1 MLERRYIILTKR
13 LKTKTIFKEWIF
25 VHVKSKDYIKHNQLV
40 NTMIMECENR
50 YKERGLFMISINL
63 DEEYNIQRLYTILE
77 MHISDRPKR
86 ELTTAIFDRNQI
98 LLYFDEHEKIP
109 AQCRL
114 LTTQVSENEYQ
125 HLMWYWECVK
135 GIIESK
141 IKLMQERL

>member
-1 MLERRYIILTKR
+1 MR
-13 LKTKTIFKEWIF
+13 
-25 VHVKSKDYIKHNQLV
+25 VKSRDYIKHNQLV
-40 NTMIMECENR
+40 NTMIAECENR
-50 YKERGLFMISINL
+50 YKERGLFTISINL
-63 DEEYNIQRLYTILE
+63 DKEYNTQRLYTILE

-86 ELTTAIFDRNQI
+86 ELTTAIFDENQT

-109 AQCRL
+109 DQCSF
-114 LTTQVSENEYQ
+114 LTTQVYENEYQ

>member
-1 MLERRYIILTKR
+1 MR
-13 LKTKTIFKEWIF
+13 
-25 VHVKSKDYIKHNQLV
+25 VKSKDYIKHNQLV

-50 YKERGLFMISINL
+50 YKERGLSMISINL
-63 DEEYNIQRLYTILE
+63 DKAYDIQRLYTILE

-86 ELTTAIFDRNQI
+86 ELTTAIFDENQT

-109 AQCRL
+109 DQCSF
-114 LTTQVSENEYQ
+114 LTTQVYENEYQ

-141 IKLMQERL
+141 IKLMQERLQCQRRKHV

>member
-1 MLERRYIILTKR
+1 MR
-13 LKTKTIFKEWIF
+13 
-25 VHVKSKDYIKHNQLV
+25 VKSKDYIKHNQLV

-50 YKERGLFMISINL
+50 YKERGLSMISINL
-63 DEEYNIQRLYTILE
+63 DKAYDIQRLYTILE

-86 ELTTAIFDRNQI
+86 ELTTAIFDENQI

-109 AQCRL
+109 DQYSL
-114 LTTQVSENEYQ
+114 LTTQVYENEYQ

-141 IKLMQERL
+141 IKLMQERLQCQRRKHV

>member
-1 MLERRYIILTKR
+1 M
-13 LKTKTIFKEWIF
+13 
-25 VHVKSKDYIKHNQLV
+25 HVKSKDYIKHNQLV

-50 YKERGLFMISINL
+50 YKERGLSMISINL
-63 DEEYNIQRLYTILE
+63 DKEYDIQRLYIILE

-86 ELTTAIFDRNQI
+86 ELTTVIFDENPI
-98 LLYFDEHEKIP
+98 LVHSDKSEIVP
-109 AQCRL
+109 DQCSL

>member
-1 MLERRYIILTKR
+1 M
-13 LKTKTIFKEWIF
+13 
-25 VHVKSKDYIKHNQLV
+25 HVKSKDYIKHNQLV
-40 NTMIMECENR
+40 NTMIVECENR
-50 YKERGLFMISINL
+50 YKERGLFVISINL

-86 ELTTAIFDRNQI
+86 ELTTVIFDRNQI
-98 LLYFDEHEKIP
+98 LLYFDEHEIIP
-109 AQCRL
+109 AQCRF
-114 LTTQVSENEYQ
+114 LTTQVSDNEYQ

>member
-1 MLERRYIILTKR
+1 MR
-13 LKTKTIFKEWIF
+13 
-25 VHVKSKDYIKHNQLV
+25 VKSRDYIKHNQLV
-40 NTMIMECENR
+40 NTMIAECENR
-50 YKERGLFMISINL
+50 YKERGLFTISINL
-63 DEEYNIQRLYTILE
+63 DKAYDIQRLYTILE

-86 ELTTAIFDRNQI
+86 ELTTAIFDENQI

-109 AQCRL
+109 DQYSL

-141 IKLMQERL
+141 IKLMQERLQCQRRKHV

>member
-1 MLERRYIILTKR
+1 MR
-13 LKTKTIFKEWIF
+13 
-25 VHVKSKDYIKHNQLV
+25 VKSKDYIKHNQLV

-50 YKERGLFMISINL
+50 YKERGLSMISINL
-63 DEEYNIQRLYTILE
+63 DKAYDIQRLYTILE

-86 ELTTAIFDRNQI
+86 ELTTAIFDENQT

-109 AQCRL
+109 DQCSF
-114 LTTQVSENEYQ
+114 LTTQVYENEYQ

-141 IKLMQERL
+141 IKLMQKRLQCQR

>member
-1 MLERRYIILTKR
+1 MR
-13 LKTKTIFKEWIF
+13 
-25 VHVKSKDYIKHNQLV
+25 VKSKDYIKHNQLV

-50 YKERGLFMISINL
+50 YKERGLSMISINL
-63 DEEYNIQRLYTILE
+63 DKEYNIQRLYTILE

-86 ELTTAIFDRNQI
+86 ELTTAIFDENQT

-109 AQCRL
+109 DQCSL

-141 IKLMQERL
+141 IKLMQKRLQCQR

>member
-1 MLERRYIILTKR
+1 MR
-13 LKTKTIFKEWIF
+13 
-25 VHVKSKDYIKHNQLV
+25 VKSKDYIKHNQLV

-50 YKERGLFMISINL
+50 YKERGLSMISINL
-63 DEEYNIQRLYTILE
+63 DEAYDIQRLYTILE

-86 ELTTAIFDRNQI
+86 ELTTVIFDENPI
-98 LLYFDEHEKIP
+98 LFHSDKSEIIP
-109 AQCRL
+109 DQCSL

-141 IKLMQERL
+141 IKLMQKRLQCQR

>member
-1 MLERRYIILTKR
+1 MR
-13 LKTKTIFKEWIF
+13 
-25 VHVKSKDYIKHNQLV
+25 VKSKDYIKHNQLV

-50 YKERGLFMISINL
+50 YKERGLSMISINL
-63 DEEYNIQRLYTILE
+63 DKVYDIQRLYTILE

-86 ELTTAIFDRNQI
+86 ELTTAIFDENQT

-109 AQCRL
+109 DQCSF
-114 LTTQVSENEYQ
+114 LTTQVYENEYQ

-141 IKLMQERL
+141 IKLMQKRLQCQR

>member
-1 MLERRYIILTKR
+1 MR
-13 LKTKTIFKEWIF
+13 
-25 VHVKSKDYIKHNQLV
+25 VKSKDYIKHNQLV

-50 YKERGLFMISINL
+50 YKERGLSMISINL
-63 DEEYNIQRLYTILE
+63 DKAYDIQRLYTILE

-86 ELTTAIFDRNQI
+86 ELTTAIFDENQT

-109 AQCRL
+109 DQCSF

-141 IKLMQERL
+141 IKLMQKRLQCQR

>member
-1 MLERRYIILTKR
+1 M
-13 LKTKTIFKEWIF
+13 
-25 VHVKSKDYIKHNQLV
+25 HVKSRDYIKHNQLV
-40 NTMIMECENR
+40 NTMIAECENR
-50 YKERGLFMISINL
+50 YKERGLFMISIDL
-63 DEEYNIQRLYTILE
+63 DEEYNIQRLYTVLE

-86 ELTTAIFDRNQI
+86 ELTTAIFDENQI
-98 LLYFDEHEKIP
+98 LLHSDKREIIP
-109 AQCRL
+109 DQCSL

>member
-1 MLERRYIILTKR
+1 M
-13 LKTKTIFKEWIF
+13 
-25 VHVKSKDYIKHNQLV
+25 HVKSRDYIKHNQLV

-50 YKERGLFMISINL
+50 YKERGLFMISIDL
-63 DEEYNIQRLYTILE
+63 DEEYNIQRLYTVLE

-86 ELTTAIFDRNQI
+86 ELTTAIFDENQI
-98 LLYFDEHEKIP
+98 LLYSDKCEMIP
-109 AQCRL
+109 DQCSL

>member
-1 MLERRYIILTKR
+1 MR
-13 LKTKTIFKEWIF
+13 
-25 VHVKSKDYIKHNQLV
+25 VKSKDYIKHNQLV

-50 YKERGLFMISINL
+50 YKERGLFTISINL
-63 DEEYNIQRLYTILE
+63 DKEYNIQRLYTILE

-86 ELTTAIFDRNQI
+86 ELTTAIFDENQT

-109 AQCRL
+109 DQCSF
-114 LTTQVSENEYQ
+114 LTTQVYENEYQ

-141 IKLMQERL
+141 IKLMQERLQCQRRKHV